1 MYRKTRAPRI
11 NPNPD
16 AAFRA
21 AVGESPAMSNPAS
34 SSARLTC
41 SSEVPLA
48 SVEEDRPTKTPRELL
63 VEIIARVAL
72 GGTLTK
78 ICAEEGMPSPSAF
91 RVAVAK
97 DAQLGAL
104 WLEAKEERPHAL
116 FEEAIDMGRQLRET
130 RWTKDDTNKVR
141 ALQVAIDALRTAAAR
156 LKPREYGERPATSV
170 VVPVQIVT
178 SLGLEPGVLPPKEVN
193 QYTYDIQVTDGRSN
207 DT

>member
-1 MYRKTRAPRI
+1 MHRKTRAPYL
-11 NPNPD
+11 NPHPD
-16 AAFRA
+16 EAFRA
-21 AVGESPAMSNPAS
+21 AVSESPAMANLTPS
-34 SSARLTC
+34 SSAPMRLA
-41 SSEVPLA
+41 EVLKA
-48 SVEEDRPTKTPRELL
+48 QAEEDFPLKTPRDQL

-78 ICAEEGMPSPSAF
+78 ICAEEGMPTPSAF

-130 RWTKDDTNKVR
+130 KWTKDDTNKVR

-178 SLGLEPGVLPPKEVN
+178 SLSLEPGVLPPKEIN
-193 QYTYDIQVTDGRSN
+193 QYAYDVQVTDGR
-207 DT
+207 D